1 MYGSSF
7 IQSSIG
13 HIVYVTDLKG
23 VRPSVFRMRDTSLLF
38 DVGAAMM
45 LPLLTFLTF
54 LILEVLRIGQ
64 TSEL

>member
-38 DVGAAMM
+38 DVGAAMT
-45 LPLLTFLTF
+45 LPLLTF

>member
-13 HIVYVTDLKG
+13 HIVYETELNG
-23 VRPSVFRMRDTSLLF
+23 VRPSVFRMSDTALLV
-38 DVGAAMM
+38 DVGAAMT
-45 LPLLTFLTF
+45 LPSLTS
-54 LILEVLRIGQ
+54 LISDPEVLRFRN